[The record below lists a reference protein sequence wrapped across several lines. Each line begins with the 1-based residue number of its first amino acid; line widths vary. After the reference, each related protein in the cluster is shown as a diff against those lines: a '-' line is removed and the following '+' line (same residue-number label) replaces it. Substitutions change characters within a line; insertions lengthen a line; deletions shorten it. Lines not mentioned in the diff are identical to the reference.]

1 MLPAGLRPTGW
12 PGTEMREAWDEFS
25 DRLRAPARDHVA
37 AVPG

>member
-1 MLPAGLRPTGW
+1 MLPAGLRLA
-12 PGTEMREAWDEFS
+12 GTEMREAWDEFS